1 MISTKDT
8 TQPLHIVPDLWDS
21 TCACIEF
28 FNSSICEMDAR
39 SSNTSTD
46 SALFATLIILT
57 PRPDPPGPLL
67 LRGDTPLKMSSTE
80 VDAIEFDPSNVD
92 LSTADPRDV
101 VCALFASSNE
111 YDGRLGA
118 RVSALFVILI
128 CSSAAT
134 FFPVAAKR
142 IPRLRIPV
150 NVYLF
155 ARYFGA
161 GVIVATA
168 FIHLLDPAY
177 NVIGPYTCVGL
188 TPGWDSFPW
197 TPAIVLLSV
206 MLIFLLDFGAKR
218 YVEIKYGIDGELDV
232 QTAIT
237 GQSDDSNTAHTDS
250 TRQGSLQAHRA
261 KIAIAYEKNFHEY
274 DPETDSVSRQRSFQ
288 QQIAAFLI
296 LEFGVI
302 FHSVIIGLNLGVAGS
317 EFATLYAVIVFH
329 QTFEGLGIGARM
341 STIPFRPG
349 SWLPWLLC
357 AAYGLTTPIA
367 IAIGLGLR
375 TTYNPGSFT
384 ANVVSGI
391 FDATSAGILIYT
403 GLVELLA
410 RDFLFNPLRTRD
422 DRRLIFMVGSVFL
435 GAGLMALLGKWA

>member
-1 MISTKDT
+1 
-8 TQPLHIVPDLWDS
+8 
-21 TCACIEF
+21 
-28 FNSSICEMDAR
+28 
-39 SSNTSTD
+39 
-46 SALFATLIILT
+46 
-57 PRPDPPGPLL
+57 
-67 LRGDTPLKMSSTE
+67 MSSL
-80 VDAIEFDPSNVD
+80 EFDPSNVD
-92 LSTADPRDV
+92 LSTANPRDV
-101 VCALFASSNE
+101 ICALNASSNE
-111 YDGRLGA
+111 YDGKLGA
-118 RVSALFVILI
+118 RISALFVILI

-142 IPRLRIPV
+142 VPRLRIPL

-177 NVIGPYTCVGL
+177 NAIGPYTCVGM
-188 TPGWDSFPW
+188 TPGWDAYPW
-197 TPAIVLLSV
+197 TPGIVLTSI

-218 YVEIKYGIDGELDV
+218 YVEIKYGVDIEHDSQAAL
-232 QTAIT
+232 A
-237 GQSDDSNTAHTDS
+237 GQSDDGTP
-250 TRQGSLQAHRA
+250 QANSPVRRSPQTHRA
-261 KIAIAYEKNFHEY
+261 EIAVAYEKVFQEY
-274 DPETDSVSRQRSFQ
+274 DPATDSVSRQQSFQ

-341 STIPFRPG
+341 STIPFKPG

-357 AAYGLTTPIA
+357 SAYGLTTPIA

-384 ANVVSGI
+384 ANVVSGV

-422 DRRLIFMVGSVFL
+422 DRRLMFMVGSVFL